1 MPGGDHDVYILED
14 GSGGYLARP
23 AVASVTHGNG
33 ITFRNLTP
41 HPVVLEFPP
50 AVLHPITLPPHV
62 LHMLPDPLPPEI
74 VQLLQTSTRTLAPN
88 SKKNTFNFKGSV
100 SGVFTY
106 SGYVEV
112 SPTSHPPI
120 RGESQPKIIVDP

>member
-1 MPGGDHDVYILED
+1 MPGGEHDVYILAD

-41 HPVVLEFPP
+41 YPVVLQFPSTL
-50 AVLHPITLPPHV
+50 LHPITLPPHV
-62 LHMLPDPLPPEI
+62 LNQLPNPLPPEI
-74 VQLLQTSTRTLAPN
+74 EQLLRSSTRTLAPD
-88 SKKNTFNFKGSV
+88 SKKNTFHLKGGS
-100 SGVFTY
+100 SGLFEY
-106 SGYVEV
+106 SGYVDE